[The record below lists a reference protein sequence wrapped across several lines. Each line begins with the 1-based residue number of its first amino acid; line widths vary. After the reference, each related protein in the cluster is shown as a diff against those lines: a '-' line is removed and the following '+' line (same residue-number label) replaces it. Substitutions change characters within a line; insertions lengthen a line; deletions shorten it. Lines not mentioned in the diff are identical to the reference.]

1 MTAKRKIL
9 AHVSRNSSQALRILA
24 IDIGGS
30 HLKAAL
36 IDAHGRMLTEKI
48 TVKTPDP
55 CPPNAMVD
63 ALVDLVKPLS
73 SHNRIAIGF
82 PGVVREGHV
91 LTAPHWDTK
100 EWADFDLATNLSR
113 RVGGA
118 PARLINDAEMQGMA
132 VIKGKGLELVVT
144 LGTGAGTAL
153 FRAGE
158 IMPHLEL
165 AHHPIYKKKT
175 YNDYI
180 GDAALKKAGKK
191 HWNKRI
197 ARMIDILYRLLHY
210 DRLFIGGGNATKISI
225 CLPENATVVS
235 NDAGIEGGAMLWRDN
250 MWRPP

>member
-1 MTAKRKIL
+1 
-9 AHVSRNSSQALRILA
+9 
-24 IDIGGS
+24 
-30 HLKAAL
+30 
-36 IDAHGRMLTEKI
+36 
-48 TVKTPDP
+48 
-55 CPPNAMVD
+55 
-63 ALVDLVKPLS
+63 
-73 SHNRIAIGF
+73 
-82 PGVVREGHV
+82 
-91 LTAPHWDTK
+91 
-100 EWADFDLATNLSR
+100 
-113 RVGGA
+113 
-118 PARLINDAEMQGMA
+118 
-132 VIKGKGLELVVT
+132 
-144 LGTGAGTAL
+144 
-153 FRAGE
+153 
-158 IMPHLEL
+158 MPHLEL

>member
-1 MTAKRKIL
+1 MSAPRTIL
-9 AHVSRNSSQALRILA
+9 ARVPRHSLHPLRILA

-36 IDAHGRMLTEKI
+36 IDARGRMLTKKV
-48 TVKTPDP
+48 TVKTPKV
-55 CPPNAMVD
+55 CPPNVMVD
-63 ALVDLVKPLS
+63 TLVELVKPLP

-82 PGVVREGHV
+82 PGVVRGGVV
-91 LTAPHWDTK
+91 LTAPHWGTE
-100 EWADFDLATNLSR
+100 EWAQFELASQLSR
-113 RVGGA
+113 RMGDA
-118 PARLINDAEMQGMA
+118 AARLINDAEMQGLA

-153 FRAGE
+153 FRDGE

-165 AHHPIYKKKT
+165 AHHPVHKKKT

-180 GDAALKKAGKK
+180 GDRALKKAGKK

-197 ARMIDILYRLLHY
+197 ACTVGILYRLLHF
-210 DRLFIGGGNATKISI
+210 DRLFIGGGNAEKISI
-225 CLPENATVVS
+225 NLPNNTVLVS

-250 MWRPP
+250 MRMPP